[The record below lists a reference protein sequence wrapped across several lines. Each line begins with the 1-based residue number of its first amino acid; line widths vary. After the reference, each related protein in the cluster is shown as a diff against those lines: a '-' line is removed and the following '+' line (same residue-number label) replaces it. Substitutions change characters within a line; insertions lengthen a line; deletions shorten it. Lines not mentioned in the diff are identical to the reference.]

1 MSIRTIAAELGRGPS
16 TISREV
22 SRNRAVHPRGEWSY
36 RPHAPQRR
44 ADKRPATR
52 TSAPRGPR
60 PARSDR
66 TPSCDTSSRTTCPC
80 AGAQSRS
87 ATLRTDGS
95 PTGRRCTWSTRR
107 STRPSTSR
115 AAAS

>member
-22 SRNRAVHPRGEWSY
+22 SRNRAVH
-36 RPHAPQRR
+36 
-44 ADKRPATR
+44 
-52 TSAPRGPR
+52 PRGPR